1 MKEIIVVPLFYSFSE
16 LHIIPYTCLYKRN
29 FIRISTYDAPT
40 RQNGRQTRVRLRV
53 QWATPLPARQCRVL
67 FFFFSGSLYA
77 LIRTNLG
84 RLALNR
90 TNLRWIGPY
99 QPKHTIPVPNRL
111 IQAKIQKKKKVQNA
125 PFGRNNKTLNYLTW
139 FILQSSALSDS
150 LCSLVPS
157 RLFALCLHSLTDAL
171 SHSLRAKTHSHSP
184 ILCMTLDLKLTSSL
198 NSQAH
203 LTSLTHSQLRYW
215 TN

>member
-1 MKEIIVVPLFYSFSE
+1 MVPLFYSFSE

-40 RQNGRQTRVRLRV
+40 RQNGRRTRVRLRV

-67 FFFFSGSLYA
+67 FFFFFSGSLYA

-90 TNLRWIGPY
+90 TNLRWISPY
-99 QPKHTIPVPNRL
+99 QPKHTIPVPYQL

-139 FILQSSALSDS
+139 FILQSSALSHS
-150 LCSLVPS
+150 LCSIAPQSRSALGSPS
-157 RLFALCLHSLTDAL
+157 PLSHRHTQSHNLTLLFFNFFALL
-171 SHSLRAKTHSHSP
+171 SDSVS
-184 ILCMTLDLKLTSSL
+184 
-198 NSQAH
+198 N
-203 LTSLTHSQLRYW
+203 
-215 TN
+215 